1 VELSIVF
8 DESVY
13 VDLNEILNWYAQQ
26 REGLDAEFL
35 LSFEASV
42 QKIRRNPT
50 AYPVL
55 ILNSR
60 ATLLRRFPYRIIYK
74 IYSDKIIVYG
84 VFHTSRNPSLI
95 NKRLT

>member
-1 VELSIVF
+1 VELSVIF

-13 VDLNEILNWYAQQ
+13 VDLNEIQSWYSKQ

-42 QKIRRNPT
+42 QKIIRNPN

-55 ILNSR
+55 IDTAR
-60 ATLLRRFPYRIIYK
+60 AILLRRFPYRIIYK
-74 IYSDKIIVYG
+74 IYSEKIIVFG

-95 NKRLT
+95 SKRLK